1 MNEVI
6 INKKEI
12 ESVWEKD
19 DLCFVKMKSG
29 KVWLCKIEFERPKFE
44 LFEDLGLGCS
54 SNERLGI
61 GIIKTAFYI
70 EKSKT
75 NFITIPLAQKG
86 KSE

>member
-1 MNEVI
+1 MNEII

-29 KVWLCKIEFERPKFE
+29 KVWLCKIDFERPKKEILQEFGYTCTC
-44 LFEDLGLGCS
+44 EDY
-54 SNERLGI
+54 GI
-61 GIIKTAFYI
+61 GIVATAFYI
-70 EKSKT
+70 EKST
-75 NFITIPLAQKG
+75 NDFVKLPLAVKG